1 MKTKILDLMQ
11 EAQAS
16 FRKTLRGHRIKA
28 FNSSSRSQRPHAV
41 LGCCFSAFPSIL
53 YSFNPISQNYGLEKN
68 TRNSY
73 ISNSES

>member
-1 MKTKILDLMQ
+1 MKTKILDFMQ

-16 FRKTLRGHRIKA
+16 FRKTFRGHRIKA

-41 LGCCFSAFPSIL
+41 LGCCFSVFPLIL